1 MALIPKPIDKLITI
15 ALKLPKV
22 LQFVKS
28 AGTRTKSGDLG
39 LLVAV
44 ATPIV
49 SKKIADVQEYVKGEA
64 EKLRVAAQARVND
77 LKTKSAEELGMTEE
91 EAEYALGVAEEALRR
106 IEQTME
112 TGYPFTE
119 EEVMSMIEEEIEQ
132 RVKPPILAALA
143 PPTALIGVPL
153 FLEELITFL
162 EAADPFMSAGIEA
175 PQVYLSDMK
184 PEMDVDPS
192 LKVDTSDADIPKY
205 AEWGSPPDEKS
216 PIKKKNAQGKKVKW
230 WWTVPPQLPAELGEG
245 DWTRQQFGGLGSK
258 DAHKRFMKRR
268 YDQ

>member
-64 EKLRVAAQARVND
+64 EKLRVAAQARVD
-77 LKTKSAEELGMTEE
+77 ELKQKAVEDMTEE
-91 EAEYALGVAEEALRR
+91 EEYALGVAEEALRR
-106 IEQTME
+106 IEQTIE

-162 EAADPFMSAGIEA
+162 DAADPFMSAGIEA

-192 LKVDTSDADIPKY
+192 LRVDTSDADIPKY

-230 WWTVPPQLPAELGEG
+230 WWTVPPQLPAEQGDG
-245 DWTRQQFGGLGSK
+245 DWTRQEHGGLVNERV
-258 DAHKRFMKRR
+258 HKRLMKRR